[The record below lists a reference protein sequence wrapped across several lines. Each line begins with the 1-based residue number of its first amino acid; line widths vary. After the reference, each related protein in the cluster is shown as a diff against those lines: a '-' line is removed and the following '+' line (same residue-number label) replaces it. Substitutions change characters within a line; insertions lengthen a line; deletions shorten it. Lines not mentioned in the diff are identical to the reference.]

1 MAESIIQVN
10 TVDPIVIY
18 GVNDSKLEKLR
29 EYFPKLKLIARGDV
43 IRVIGD
49 PEEIARFEKTLNT
62 FIAHFDKYGSL
73 TEANIEHLMS
83 GGENG
88 EKPETDSND
97 ILVHGNHG
105 LVVRARTPGQHRMV
119 EACAKNDMVF
129 AVGPAGTGKTY
140 TAVALA
146 VRALRNREVRKIVL
160 TRPAVEAGE
169 NLGFLPGDLKEKLDP
184 YLQPLYDAL
193 NEMIPGEKL
202 KNYIENNI
210 IQIAPLAFMRGRT
223 LDNAFVILDEAQNA
237 TESQLKMF
245 LTRM

>member
-49 PEEIARFEKTLNT
+49 PEEIARFEKTLNM

-88 EKPETDSND
+88 EKP
-97 ILVHGNHG
+97 
-105 LVVRARTPGQHRMV
+105 Q
-119 EACAKNDMVF
+119 
-129 AVGPAGTGKTY
+129 
-140 TAVALA
+140 
-146 VRALRNREVRKIVL
+146 
-160 TRPAVEAGE
+160 
-169 NLGFLPGDLKEKLDP
+169 
-184 YLQPLYDAL
+184 
-193 NEMIPGEKL
+193 
-202 KNYIENNI
+202 
-210 IQIAPLAFMRGRT
+210 AFMAPCLECSRT
-223 LDNAFVILDEAQNA
+223 
-237 TESQLKMF
+237 
-245 LTRM
+245 